1 MAFRKICQN
10 GSLNPYKNPV
20 FPPFRLTGR
29 KYGILMKEYFDIKK
43 AFDTSLGQTD
53 TKPKPLSSW
62 QETNGQQKAKITFFG
77 KKNLAWKKKQ
87 IVKTKLKNEAFLPV
101 TARFYAI

>member
-53 TKPKPLSSW
+53 TKPKPLSLMARDKRS
-62 QETNGQQKAKITFFG
+62 AKSKNHFLQA
-77 KKNLAWKKKQ
+77 KKSRMEKRSK
-87 IVKTKLKNEAFLPV
+87 
-101 TARFYAI
+101 